1 MMEEFTMAK
10 RRVIIFDTT
19 LRDGEQA
26 PGFSMNTEEKIKLA
40 LQIERLGVDVM
51 EAGFP
56 ISSPGDFEAVT
67 KVAQI
72 VKNCGV
78 AGLCRANEKDI
89 SVGWDALKHAVR
101 PRIHTFIATS
111 DIHLQHKLKK
121 SREEALEIAVNAVKF
136 ARNLCEDVEFSA
148 EDALRSD
155 VDYLCQVVEAVIAA
169 GASTVNLP
177 DTVGYTMPFE
187 IERVIAAV
195 INRVPNIDK
204 ARISVHCH
212 NDLGLAVANSLM
224 SVNAGASQ
232 VECTINGIGERAGN
246 CSLEEVVMG
255 LNVRRDLFSDIEI
268 GVKTNEIYRAS
279 KMLTSI
285 TGVGVQPNKAIV
297 GKNAFAHEAGI
308 HQDGML
314 KNRTTYEIMTPE
326 SVGYPSTSLV
336 LGKHSGRHAFIQRI
350 QALGFEI
357 SQEAMQSAFE
367 EFKILADKKKEVF
380 DEDIEAI
387 VFNQS
392 KDTAETYIMET
403 VNIISGDT
411 TIPTATVKLVDK
423 DGNVSIDASTGDGP
437 VDAVMKVIER
447 ISGICGRLK
456 SYNIKALTAGKD
468 AVGEVTLTVEF
479 DECGYDVRGRDS
491 DTDVV
496 VASAKAYLDALNKY
510 ITRKESRS
518 NVKPDKGV

>member
-1 MMEEFTMAK
+1 MSK
-10 RRVIIFDTT
+10 RKVVIFDTT

-26 PGFSMNTEEKIKLA
+26 PGFSMNTDEKIQLA
-40 LQIERLGVDVM
+40 LQLERLGVDVM

-67 KVAQI
+67 KVAKI
-72 VKNCGV
+72 IKNAGV

-89 SVGWDALKHAVR
+89 SVGWDALQHAVR

-187 IERVIAAV
+187 IDKVISA
-195 INRVPNIDK
+195 ILNRVPNVDK

-224 SVNAGASQ
+224 AVNAGAGQ

-255 LNVRRDLFSDIEI
+255 LNVRKDLYDGIEI
-268 GVKTNEIYRAS
+268 GVKTNELYRAS

-336 LGKHSGRHAFIQRI
+336 LGKHSGRHAFVQRI
-350 QALGFEI
+350 KDLGFEVDNDAI
-357 SQEAMQSAFE
+357 QAAFE
-367 EFKILADKKKEVF
+367 EFKVLADKKKEVF

-387 VFNQS
+387 ILNQS
-392 KDTAETYIMET
+392 KDTEAAYTLKT
-403 VNIISGDT
+403 VNILSGDT
-411 TIPTATVKLVDK
+411 AIPTATIKLADK
-423 DGNVSIDASTGDGP
+423 DGNESVDASTGDGP
-437 VDAVMKVIER
+437 VDAVMKAIER
-447 ISGICGRLK
+447 IAGIGGRLK

-468 AVGEVTLTVEF
+468 AQGDVTLAAEF
-479 DECGYDVRGRDS
+479 DESGYDVRGKGS
-491 DTDVV
+491 DTDIV

-510 ITRKESRS
+510 VMRKESR
-518 NVKPDKGV
+518 NIVKSEEGI

>member
-1 MMEEFTMAK
+1 MSK

-26 PGFSMNTEEKIKLA
+26 PGFSMNTDEKIKLA

-56 ISSPGDFEAVT
+56 ISSPGGDFEAVT
-67 KVAQI
+67 KVAQVI
-72 VKNCGV
+72 KNAGV

-136 ARNLCEDVEFSA
+136 ARNLCDDVEFSA

-169 GASTVNLP
+169 GASTINLP

-187 IERVIAAV
+187 IEKVISTV
-195 INRVPNIDK
+195 INRVPNVDK

-232 VECTINGIGERAGN
+232 IECTINGIGERAGN

-255 LNVRRDLFSDIEI
+255 GLNVRKDLFEDIEI
-268 GVKTNEIYRAS
+268 GVKTEEIYRTS
-279 KMLTSI
+279 RMLTSI

-314 KNRTTYEIMTPE
+314 KNRITYEIMTPE

-350 QALGFEI
+350 EALGFELDKD
-357 SQEAMQSAFE
+357 AMQAAFE
-367 EFKILADKKKEVF
+367 EFKVLADKKKEVF
-380 DEDIEAI
+380 DEDIESI
-387 VFNQS
+387 ILNQS
-392 KDTAETYIMET
+392 KDDSVAYTMET
-403 VNIISGDT
+403 VNILSGDT
-411 TIPTATVKLVDK
+411 AIPTATVKLADK

-437 VDAVMKVIER
+437 VDAVMKAIER
-447 ISGICGRLK
+447 IAGIAGRLK
-456 SYNIKALTAGKD
+456 SYQIKALTAGKD
-468 AVGEVTLTVEF
+468 AQGEVVLAAEF
-479 DECGYDVRGRDS
+479 EECGYDVRGGRGS

-510 ITRKESRS
+510 ITRKQSKDDRK
-518 NVKPDKGV
+518 VDKGGV

>member
-1 MMEEFTMAK
+1 MAK
-10 RRVIIFDTT
+10 RKVMIFDTT

-26 PGFSMNTEEKIKLA
+26 PGFSMNTEEKIKMA

-67 KVAQI
+67 RVAQT

-111 DIHLQHKLKK
+111 DIHLKHKLKK

-187 IERVIAAV
+187 IDQVISTIV
-195 INRVPNIDK
+195 NKVPNVDK

-224 SVNAGASQ
+224 AVNAGASQ
-232 VECTINGIGERAGN
+232 VECTVNGIGERAGN

-255 LNVRRDLFSDIEI
+255 LNVRKDLFDDIEI
-268 GVKTNEIYRAS
+268 GVNTQEIYRAS

-314 KNRTTYEIMTPE
+314 KNRITYEIMTPE

-350 QALGFEI
+350 KDLGFDI
-357 SQEAMQSAFE
+357 ADDAMQAAFE
-367 EFKILADKKKEVF
+367 EFKVLADKKKEVF
-380 DEDIEAI
+380 DEDIESI
-387 VFNQS
+387 ILNQS
-392 KDTAETYIMET
+392 ADDQAAYSIET
-403 VNIISGDT
+403 VNILSGDT
-411 TIPTATVKLVDK
+411 AIPTATVKLADK
-423 DGNVSIDASTGDGP
+423 DGNVSVDASTGDGP
-437 VDAVMKVIER
+437 VDAVMKAIER
-447 ISGICGRLK
+447 IAGIGGRLK
-456 SYNIKALTAGKD
+456 SYQIKALTAGKD
-468 AVGEVTLTVEF
+468 AQGEVVLSAEF
-479 DECGYDVRGRDS
+479 EEAGYDVRGRGS

-510 ITRKESRS
+510 LMRKETRGSA
-518 NVKPDKGV
+518 KTDKGV

>member
-1 MMEEFTMAK
+1 MSK

-26 PGFSMNTEEKIKLA
+26 PGFSMNTEEKIQMA
-40 LQIERLGVDVM
+40 LQLERLGVDVM

-56 ISSPGDFEAVT
+56 ISSPGDFDAVT
-67 KVAQI
+67 KVAKI
-72 VKNCGV
+72 IKNAGV

-121 SREEALEIAVNAVKF
+121 TREEALEIAVAAVKF

-155 VDYLCQVVEAVIAA
+155 VDFLCRVVEAVIAA

-187 IERVIAAV
+187 IEKVISTV
-195 INRVPNIDK
+195 VNKVPNVDK

-212 NDLGLAVANSLM
+212 NDLGLSVANSLM
-224 SVNAGASQ
+224 AVNAGASQ
-232 VECTINGIGERAGN
+232 IECTINGIGERAGN

-255 LNVRRDLFSDIEI
+255 LTVRRDLFSDIEI
-268 GVKTNEIYRAS
+268 GIKTNEIYRAS
-279 KMLTSI
+279 KMLTGI

-336 LGKHSGRHAFIQRI
+336 LGKHSGRHAFVQRI
-350 QALGFEI
+350 KDLGFEI
-357 SQEAMQSAFE
+357 DQAALEKAFE
-367 EFKILADKKKEVF
+367 EFKVLADKKKEVF

-387 VFNQS
+387 VLNQS
-392 KDTAETYIMET
+392 SDDTVAFTLKT
-403 VNIISGDT
+403 VNILSGDT
-411 TIPTATVKLVDK
+411 AIPTATIKLADK
-423 DGNVSIDASTGDGP
+423 DGNVSVDASTGDGP
-437 VDAVMKVIER
+437 VDAVMKAIER
-447 ISGICGRLK
+447 IAGIGGKLK
-456 SYNIKALTAGKD
+456 SYQIKAITAGKD
-468 AVGEVTLTVEF
+468 AVGEVVLAAEF
-479 DECGYDVRGRDS
+479 EESGFDVRGHSS

-510 ITRKESRS
+510 ITRRETRRS
-518 NVKPDKGV
+518 AEADKGV